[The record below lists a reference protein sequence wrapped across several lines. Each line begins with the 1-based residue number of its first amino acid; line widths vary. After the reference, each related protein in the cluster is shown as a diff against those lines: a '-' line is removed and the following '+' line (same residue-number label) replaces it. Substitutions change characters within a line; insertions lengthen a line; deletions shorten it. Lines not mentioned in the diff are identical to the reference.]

1 MKILCISGSPRGK
14 QSNTFK
20 LTEEALIE
28 IKSQYAGAAI
38 ECVHLSDKD
47 VKYCIG
53 CGLCHKD
60 LLKCPLRD
68 DVGDILQKMLEAD
81 VIMFASPVYINHIS
95 AQLKAL
101 LDRSSPF
108 IHCQM
113 LLGKYGAAFATS
125 GGGPHVMV
133 LDYLE
138 DYMVS
143 CGIQYVGGVSGPMSE
158 FDVLKERAR
167 SLGTQI
173 VEAVREG
180 KKFPDQLAITE
191 VRRRFFKDAISSRK
205 EQWAGEYKY
214 WKDKGWL

>member
-20 LTEEALIE
+20 LAEEALNE
-28 IKSQYAGAAI
+28 IKLQFTDAEAKCI
-38 ECVHLSDKD
+38 HLSDKD
-47 VKYCIG
+47 IRYCIG
-53 CGLCHKD
+53 CGLCHRNLLQCPIKD
-60 LLKCPLRD
+60 E
-68 DVGDILQKMLEAD
+68 VSGILQNILECD
-81 VIMFASPVYINHIS
+81 IIMFASPVYINNVS
-95 AQLKAL
+95 AQLKTL

-143 CGIQYVGGVSGPMSE
+143 CGVQYVGGVSGPMSE
-158 FDVLKERAR
+158 FDALREKAKPLGGQIAEALK
-167 SLGTQI
+167 
-173 VEAVREG
+173 EG
-180 KKFPDQLAITE
+180 KKFSDQLATMEI
-191 VRRRFFKDAISSRK
+191 RRRFFKDAISSRK
-205 EQWAGEYKY
+205 EQWAGEYEY
-214 WKDKGWL
+214 WKEKGWL

>member
-1 MKILCISGSPRGK
+1 MKMLCISGSPRGK

-20 LTEEALIE
+20 LMEETLNA
-28 IKSQYAGAAI
+28 IKLHFTDAEAEYI
-38 ECVHLSDKD
+38 NLSDKD
-47 VKYCIG
+47 IRYCIG
-53 CGLCHKD
+53 CGLCHRN
-60 LLKCPLRD
+60 LLQCPIKD
-68 DVGDILQKMLEAD
+68 DVSDILQKMLEAD

-138 DYMVS
+138 DYMIS
-143 CGIQYVGGVSGPMSE
+143 CGVQYVGGASGPMSE
-158 FDVLKERAR
+158 FDALKERAR

-180 KKFPDQLAITE
+180 KKFPDQLAMME
-191 VRRRFFKDAISSRK
+191 VRRRFFKDAISLRK
-205 EQWAGEYKY
+205 EQWAGEYGY
-214 WKDKGWL
+214 WREKGWL

>member
-20 LTEEALIE
+20 LMEETLNE
-28 IKSQYAGAAI
+28 IKLQFTDAEAEYI
-38 ECVHLSDKD
+38 HLSDKD
-47 VKYCIG
+47 IRYCIG
-53 CGLCHKD
+53 CGLCHRN
-60 LLKCPLRD
+60 LLRCPIKD
-68 DVGDILQKMLEAD
+68 DVSDILQKMLECD

-138 DYMVS
+138 DYMIS

-158 FDVLKERAR
+158 FDALKERAR

-173 VEAVREG
+173 AEAVREG
-180 KKFPDQLAITE
+180 KKFPDQLAMME

-205 EQWAGEYKY
+205 EQWAGEYGY
-214 WKDKGWL
+214 WREKGWL